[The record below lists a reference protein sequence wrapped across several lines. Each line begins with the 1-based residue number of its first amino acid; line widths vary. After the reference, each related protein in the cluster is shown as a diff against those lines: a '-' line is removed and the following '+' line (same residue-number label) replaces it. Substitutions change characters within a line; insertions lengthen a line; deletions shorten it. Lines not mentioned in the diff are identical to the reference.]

1 MTMPAWAGQ
10 AKKLFKKLG
19 LEVHKFKPVGHNARY
34 MFVNFANED
43 DRSKAIEKLN
53 GFKIKVRTSK
63 DFFYHTPAISFD
75 GSQIWGNSRIVIA
88 YKIH

>member
-1 MTMPAWAGQ
+1 MTMPAWTDQ

-63 DFFYHTPAISFD
+63 DSFLP
-75 GSQIWGNSRIVIA
+75 IWKYASN
-88 YKIH
+88 

>member
-1 MTMPAWAGQ
+1 MTMPAWADQ

-63 DFFYHTPAISFD
+63 EFFLPVWKYASFD
-75 GSQIWGNSRIVIA
+75 ASHPRFWEFLLS
-88 YKIH
+88 